1 MVLPASDSSSSPGGQ
16 ESALSSTAS
25 SARGR
30 SGCCDE
36 LAPGSRRVCASG
48 SSSRLES
55 GCPPL
60 DVGRSGDATLPF
72 LPPFGP
78 LDSSEAGLSRFGPL
92 GEGPRCRGRRRS
104 LLERPLPS
112 DAADS
117 VSEAVGCVDGESPRR
132 SERDR
137 GDLVEG
143 VSGTG
148 RISGSSVTVSAGGA
162 GGGLSGPSSPPT
174 FGTPGMSL
182 LIVCTLSSSAMRN
195 WTNVQFGQASRPKI
209 TDSLRRSLCSG

>member
-1 MVLPASDSSSSPGGQ
+1 M
-16 ESALSSTAS
+16 SSTSS
-25 SARGR
+25 SARGS

-60 DVGRSGDATLPF
+60 DVGRSGDAALPF

-78 LDSSEAGLSRFGPL
+78 LDSSEAGLSRFDPL
-92 GEGPRCRGRRRS
+92 GEGSRCRDRRRS
-104 LLERPLPS
+104 LLERLLPF

-117 VSEAVGCVDGESPRR
+117 VSEAIGCVDGESPRR

-137 GDLVEG
+137 GDLDEG

-148 RISGSSVTVSAGGA
+148 RISGSSVTMSAGGA

-174 FGTPGMSL
+174 LGTPGLSL
-182 LIVCTLSSSAMRN
+182 LIVCTLSSPATRN
-195 WTNVQFGQASRPKI
+195 KTKMQFGQASRPNI
-209 TDSLRRSLCSG
+209 TESLRRSLCSG